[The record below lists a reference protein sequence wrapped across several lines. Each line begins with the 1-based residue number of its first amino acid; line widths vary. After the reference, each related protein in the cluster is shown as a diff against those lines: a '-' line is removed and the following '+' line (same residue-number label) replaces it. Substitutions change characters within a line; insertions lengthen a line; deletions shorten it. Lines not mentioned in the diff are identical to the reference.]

1 MQKQSKRRMKALVV
15 TALGNPTAPLDD
27 SVLKLATQHPVPKLP
42 AGHVRIRT
50 VAASLNFAD
59 MLQVQG
65 SYQVIMPHIRN
76 SCCDRGCTLLDVRR
90 VVTGRELLEIVQEKP
105 QLPFIPGSEVSGVVS
120 ELGE

>member
-15 TALGNPTAPLDD
+15 TALGDPTAPLDD
-27 SVLKLATQHPVPKLP
+27 SVLKLSTQQPVPKLP

-65 SYQVIMPHIRN
+65 SYQVGLPQFRKWLCGGMYASGFSVCRWTT
-76 SCCDRGCTLLDVRR
+76 RLLAN
-90 VVTGRELLEIVQEKP
+90 GA
-105 QLPFIPGSEVSGVVS
+105 
-120 ELGE
+120 GEA

>member
-15 TALGNPTAPLDD
+15 TALGDPTAPLED
-27 SVLKLATQHPVPKLP
+27 SVLKLTTQHPVPKLP

-65 SYQVIMPHIRN
+65 SYQVGKLCIQIASRN
-76 SCCDRGCTLLDVRR
+76 WECND
-90 VVTGRELLEIVQEKP
+90 
-105 QLPFIPGSEVSGVVS
+105 
-120 ELGE
+120 